1 MRARAQMSSAASTAV
16 AAFVRP
22 RVILGTMPF
31 GQQVAEEGAE
41 VILRQFAARHTGE
54 TRPHWELDTG
64 TDTYHDWRPMAS
76 IGGHVCHC
84 CYWALRFLSRHQPHT
99 AYKFSHEAS

>member
-1 MRARAQMSSAASTAV
+1 MSSAASTAV

-54 TRPHWELDTG
+54 TRPNWELDTG
-64 TDTYHDWRPMAS
+64 TGTYHDWRAGYVKWSFRIQISGRIRESVNPA
-76 IGGHVCHC
+76 
-84 CYWALRFLSRHQPHT
+84 
-99 AYKFSHEAS
+99 